1 MKIFQKS
8 IKPVAFNEIYLSS
21 KICLKFCKMRKILR
35 YIHTIMSNIKI
46 NADVSMFFKPI
57 VHVDKLTNI
66 ECRLHDFLVKS
77 SQELKQ
83 ISPELAHTMQ

>member
-1 MKIFQKS
+1 MKIFQKSIPLS

-21 KICLKFCKMRKILR
+21 KIYLKFCKMRKILR
-35 YIHTIMSNIKI
+35 YIHTIMSNK
-46 NADVSMFFKPI
+46 DCL
-57 VHVDKLTNI
+57 D
-66 ECRLHDFLVKS
+66 DFLVKS